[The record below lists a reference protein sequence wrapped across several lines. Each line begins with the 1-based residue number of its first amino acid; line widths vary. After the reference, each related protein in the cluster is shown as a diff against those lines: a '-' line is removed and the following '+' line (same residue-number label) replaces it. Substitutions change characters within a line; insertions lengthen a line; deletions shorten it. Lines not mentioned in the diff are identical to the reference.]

1 MTTTKIL
8 GARAIQPVDIV
19 GQRIVAIGPL
29 TEQEQK
35 EAGFTTPALYI
46 GLENGITLVPI
57 SDTEANNAG
66 WLDIAT
72 HDNYGP
78 ITFD

>member
-8 GARAIQPVDIV
+8 GARAIQPVAIV

-35 EAGFTTPALYI
+35 EAGFTTPALYLSLI
-46 GLENGITLVPI
+46 HI
-57 SDTEANNAG
+57 
-66 WLDIAT
+66 
-72 HDNYGP
+72 
-78 ITFD
+78 